1 MAARRKAAVAEATDS
16 PEAFAEIGEQ
26 IAIEA
31 EINSAP
37 ATFHFVEV
45 RRRDEDE
52 WQRVVRM
59 TAGCIG
65 DGRDVL
71 RVPQHMDFA
80 EAMDAIADFIAAGAQ
95 ARMVDAPARVK

>member
-1 MAARRKAAVAEATDS
+1 MAARRKAAAPETDGGAEVIAELAEQAEIEPS
-16 PEAFAEIGEQ
+16 PEPVF
-26 IAIEA
+26 
-31 EINSAP
+31 
-37 ATFHFVEV
+37 FFVEA

-52 WQRVVRM
+52 WQRVVRT